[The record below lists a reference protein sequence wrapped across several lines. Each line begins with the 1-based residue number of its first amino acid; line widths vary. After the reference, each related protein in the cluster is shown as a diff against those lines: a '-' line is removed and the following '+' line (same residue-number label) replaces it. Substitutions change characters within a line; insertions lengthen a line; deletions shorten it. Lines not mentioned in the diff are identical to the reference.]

1 LLHLE
6 RMKGE
11 EENREAKKNNESY
24 RSGRLENLKVSVSV
38 FIANKTALAGLL
50 IFIIFIDDALIV
62 QFDPQLIGIQSP
74 NLLVPN
80 FQNPIP
86 LPPSPEHPFG
96 TTYPG
101 IDLFDGIVKAI
112 RIDLA
117 YSFFVVAVGASIG
130 AIVGI
135 ISAWAGGMMDEIVMR
150 LTDIVFSIPYLILAL
165 AVGFILGRSLWHMSI
180 ALALTWWPLYAR
192 YARSQTLST
201 KELTYIEAAKA
212 GGVSSAKIMFKH
224 ILPNVL
230 PPIFIQISLDLG
242 SIVVI
247 FSTLAFIG
255 FIPNA
260 NIPELGY
267 LTSLGLNYVQTAPWA
282 VIFPGL
288 VITIFALAVN
298 LLGDGLRDVID
309 PRRRS

>member
-1 LLHLE
+1 
-6 RMKGE
+6 MSNK
-11 EENREAKKNNESY
+11 
-24 RSGRLENLKVSVSV
+24 
-38 FIANKTALAGLL
+38 IAVAGLV
-50 IFIIFIDDALIV
+50 IFMAYVIDAILV
-62 QFDPQLIGIQSP
+62 QIDPSLLGISQP
-74 NLLVPN
+74 NELVPN
-80 FQNPIP
+80 FVDPVP
-86 LPPSPEHPFG
+86 KPPSWQHPFG

-101 IDLFDGIVKAI
+101 IDLFTSTIKAI
-112 RIDLA
+112 RIDLG
-117 YSFFVVAVGASIG
+117 YSFFVVAVGAVIG
-130 AIVGI
+130 VVIGI
-135 ISAWAGGMMDEIVMR
+135 LSAWWGGMKDETIMR
-150 LTDIVFSIPYLILAL
+150 ITDIVFSIPFLVLAL
-165 AVGFILGRSLWHMSI
+165 AVGFVLGRSLWNMSI
-180 ALALTWWPLYAR
+180 ALAVTWWPLYAR

-201 KELTYIEAAKA
+201 KEYTFIEAARA
-212 GGVSSAKIMFKH
+212 AGVSNLRIMFRH

-242 SIVVI
+242 TIVVI

-282 VIFPGL
+282 VIMPGL

-309 PRRRS
+309 PRRRG

>member
-1 LLHLE
+1 LE
-6 RMKGE
+6 IEDKQ
-11 EENREAKKNNESY
+11 KNAEDISAFI
-24 RSGRLENLKVSVSV
+24 RKQERRWDSIRVSISV
-38 FIANKTALAGLL
+38 FMANKTAVAGLIIFL
-50 IFIIFIDDALIV
+50 IFIADALIV
-62 QFDPQLIGIQSP
+62 QFLPQMIGINNP

-80 FQNPIP
+80 FMDPVP
-86 LPPSPEHPFG
+86 LPPSPQHPLG

-101 IDLFDGIVKAI
+101 IDLLDGIAKAI

-117 YSFFVVAVGASIG
+117 YSFFVVAIGASVG

-135 ISAWAGGMMDEIVMR
+135 ISAWAGGIWDEIVMR

-242 SIVVI
+242 TIVVI

>member
-1 LLHLE
+1 MQKE
-6 RMKGE
+6 TTT
-11 EENREAKKNNESY
+11 A
-24 RSGRLENLKVSVSV
+24 GRWDNLRLSLSV
-38 FIANKTALAGLL
+38 FMANKSAVAGL
-50 IFIIFIDDALIV
+50 IIVLFFVIDAIIV
-62 QFDPQLIGIQSP
+62 QFAPGLLGIRQP
-74 NLLVPN
+74 DTLVPN
-80 FQNPIP
+80 FIDPVP
-86 LPPSPEHPFG
+86 LPPSFQHPLG

-101 IDLFDGIVKAI
+101 IDLLSSILKAI

-117 YSFFVVAVGASIG
+117 YSVFVVAVGAIIG
-130 AIVGI
+130 TIVGI
-135 ISAWAGGMMDEIVMR
+135 VSAWGGGMVDEVIMR
-150 LTDIVFSIPYLILAL
+150 ITDIVFSIPFLILAL

-180 ALALTWWPLYAR
+180 ALAITWWPLYAR

-201 KELTYIEAAKA
+201 KEFTYIEAAKA
-212 GGVSSAKIMFKH
+212 AGAGRGSIMFRH

-242 SIVVI
+242 SIMVI

-282 VIFPGL
+282 LIFPGL
-288 VITIFALAVN
+288 FITIFALAVN

-309 PRRRS
+309 PRRRG

>member
-1 LLHLE
+1 MEIEDKQIDAEDISALI
-6 RMKGE
+6 
-11 EENREAKKNNESY
+11 KKQ
-24 RSGRLENLKVSVSV
+24 GRRWDNLKVSISV
-38 FIANKTALAGLL
+38 FMANKTAVAGLL
-50 IFIIFIDDALIV
+50 IFLVFIADALIV
-62 QFDPQLIGIQSP
+62 QFFPQIIGIKSP

-80 FQNPIP
+80 FMDPVP
-86 LPPSPEHPFG
+86 LPPSPQHPLG

-101 IDLFDGIVKAI
+101 IDLLDGIVKAI

-117 YSFFVVAVGASIG
+117 YSFFVVAVGASVG

-135 ISAWAGGMMDEIVMR
+135 IS
-150 LTDIVFSIPYLILAL
+150 
-165 AVGFILGRSLWHMSI
+165 

-192 YARSQTLST
+192 YARSQTLSA

-212 GGVSSAKIMFKH
+212 GGVSSTKIMFKH

-282 VIFPGL
+282 VLFPGL